1 MNEFKKFFNYLAK
14 AAVLAFIVWLPMLG
28 FNVFVDPYGVFFKL
42 FPYTA
47 IEPNKHFMKMNYL
60 QKHPGQFEGIIF
72 GSSRANSLNPA
83 VIPHL
88 KFYNM
93 HYSTSMPYEQ
103 LHDLELLIK
112 SGMQVKEILLALDYS
127 SFLETK
133 VVGEGDLLRRP
144 YPENFRQ
151 RLRFYKDYLLNNP
164 DWAFIRSNL
173 KRNPMNWNS
182 MYANGMVPYVEKA
195 MSEAQ
200 AIEHIQRHDFDKTS
214 SMFQEKPPLGSNME
228 IIRSFVQYASDN
240 NIRLRIMLHPLHQNT
255 YLSVN
260 LEAYYEAMR
269 QLAQISDFYDF
280 SGLHNVALDNQN
292 FGETSHYYRRIGDLV
307 LSKIYA
313 LEKTDIPDDFGVYVT
328 PENVEQRIHEHRR
341 LLQRFFR
348 FTNLAQ
354 KYAKPA
360 GNCHSSN
367 QFATDVQIHTFNG
380 WRFAEDSTWVTH
392 GSFVEICGEILSK
405 DKTKGLGVCIDD
417 DFYPFGED
425 ATGPSVSVG
434 NSYQSYPKFTVL
446 LPLNMLRNGRHMAI
460 LVFGV
465 SGDTL
470 VSKSIKFY
478 QQSREMALR
487 NLEGFEQGVSDFQA
501 GIELQYYASKD
512 TLSSESETGQIYLK
526 GWARNTKTAAPAA
539 GVIATINGLQYRS
552 QFIVDRFD
560 PREKPTNPRYYS
572 SGWGISLPSAA
583 LKPGNN
589 TVSLQIIDPITK
601 TIYPSHKTI
610 SFLNSVKLKEDVL
623 AGMVEVKTA
632 GRSNVESINGQKNI
646 KELKVVA
653 VSDKK
658 IRITGWAFDE
668 KANDVASHIYIKLG
682 DHLFPVNYGSIRK
695 DVASHYQNDA
705 LAACGFQAE
714 IDATQP
720 GQGRW
725 PLRLIIVAHS
735 KKYFYQVSNLPDIE
749 ITAKP

>member
-14 AAVLAFIVWLPMLG
+14 ATVLAFIVWLPMLG

-47 IEPNKHFMKMNYL
+47 IEPNKHYMKMNYL
-60 QKHPGQFEGIIF
+60 QKHPDQFEGIIF

-112 SGMQVKEILLALDYS
+112 SGMQVKEILLALDYT

-133 VVGEGDLLRRP
+133 VIDEGDLLRKS

-173 KRNPMNWNS
+173 KKNPMNWNS
-182 MYANGMVPYVEKA
+182 MYANGMVPYVEPA

-200 AIEHIQRHDFDKTS
+200 AIEHIQRQDFDKTS
-214 SMFQEKPPLGSNME
+214 SMFQEKPPLRHNME
-228 IIRSFVQYASDN
+228 IIKSFVQYAKDK
-240 NIRLRIMLHPLHQNT
+240 NISLRIMLHPLHHHT

-269 QLAQISDFYDF
+269 QLAQISPYYDF
-280 SGLHNVALDNQN
+280 SGLHHVALDNQN

-307 LSKIYA
+307 LSILYA
-313 LEKTDIPDDFGVYVT
+313 SEKAKTPVDFGVLIT
-328 PENVEQRIHEHRR
+328 PQNVEQRIHEHRR
-341 LLQRFFR
+341 LLQRYFR

-354 KYAKPA
+354 QYARPA
-360 GNCHSSN
+360 RNCLSFT
-367 QFATDVQIHTFNG
+367 QAAADVQIQTFNG
-380 WRFAEDSTWVTH
+380 WSFAEDSVWVTH
-392 GSFVEICGEILSK
+392 GSFVEICGEIHSK
-405 DKTKGLGVCIDD
+405 DKAKGLGVCIDD
-417 DFYPFGED
+417 DFYPFKED

-434 NSYQSYPKFTVL
+434 SSYQSGTNYAVL
-446 LPLNMLRNGRHMAI
+446 LPLNMLRDGRHTVRLA
-460 LVFGV
+460 FDV

-470 VSKSIKFY
+470 VSKPIKFH

-487 NLEGFEQGVSDFQA
+487 NLEGFVHGVSDFQA
-501 GIELQYYASKD
+501 GIELQYYEPKD
-512 TLSSESETGQIYLK
+512 TLSTESETGQIYLK

-539 GVIATINGLQYRS
+539 GVIATINGFQYRS

-560 PREKPTNPRYYS
+560 PRENPTNPRYFS
-572 SGWGISLPSAA
+572 SGWGISLPSAV
-583 LKPGNN
+583 LQPGNN
-589 TVSLQIIDPITK
+589 TVSLQIVDPISK
-601 TIYPSHKTI
+601 TIYASNKTI
-610 SFLNSVKLKEDVL
+610 SFFNSKKLKEDVL
-623 AGMVEVKTA
+623 AGMVQIKTA
-632 GRSNVESINGQKNI
+632 GRSNIESINGQKNI
-646 KELKVVA
+646 KELKVVV
-653 VSDKK
+653 VSDKR
-658 IRITGWAFDE
+658 IRISGWAFDE
-668 KANDVASHIYIKLG
+668 KAKEVASNVYIKLG
-682 DHLFPVNYGSIRK
+682 DHLFPATYGSVRK
-695 DVASHYQNDA
+695 DVASHYKNDA
-705 LAACGFQAE
+705 LATSGFLAE
-714 IDATQP
+714 IDAALP

-725 PLRLIIVAHS
+725 PLKLIIVSHS
-735 KKYFYQVSNLPDIE
+735 KKYYYQVSNLPDIE
-749 ITAKP
+749 ITTKP